1 MEVTASRAEK
11 SVYSKVTTWACPEL
25 VDTGVQYV
33 SRGDVERLEQHGIQR
48 SMSRLL
54 LVSEDELTEATC
66 ETLHPREVRRALLDS
81 IDRYDLKRRHSSMGS
96 LSPVDCGG
104 GGTDGPSGKLNS
116 AGCHL

>member
-1 MEVTASRAEK
+1 VEVTAGRVEK

-54 LVSEDELTEATC
+54 LVSDDELTEATEEPFTPGKC
-66 ETLHPREVRRALLDS
+66 DVPRSTPSPEASARWTVR
-81 IDRYDLKRRHSSMGS
+81 
-96 LSPVDCGG
+96 
-104 GGTDGPSGKLNS
+104 GGTDGPS
-116 AGCHL
+116 C